1 MVELITIMK
10 FHYQVSIRLWTSM
23 KGGQQVHI
31 NTHDEAT
38 FLGTM
43 MCVQRCH
50 DEYLPKLKLGYGTLW
65 IMIYL
70 SGGVVCVCVCWAR
83 GGGSYF

>member
-1 MVELITIMK
+1 
-10 FHYQVSIRLWTSM
+10 
-23 KGGQQVHI
+23 
-31 NTHDEAT
+31 
-38 FLGTM
+38 M